1 MSINIGLAIK
11 EARKKNK
18 ITQKQLADL
27 ISKSERM
34 IQKYENNE
42 VTPSLDVAKKI
53 SEKLNTNIYTL
64 IVTDAI
70 NVINE
75 TLNENKKEID
85 DIQNILELD
94 DQQRKNTILNENLIK
109 KWFLNDIKAIIDETL
124 TVDTN
129 ILRYNRNDFTD
140 SEIEEIAYFV
150 YLSFNTKINE
160 ILSKKN
166 DSQNEYDKGIFKY

>member
-1 MSINIGLAIK
+1 MSINVGLTIK

-42 VTPSLDVAKKI
+42 VTPSLDVAKDI
-53 SEKLNTNIYTL
+53 SEKLNTNIYAL
-64 IVTDAI
+64 MVNDAI

-75 TLNENKKEID
+75 TIKENNKEINN
-85 DIQNILELD
+85 IQSMLETD
-94 DQQRKNTILNENLIK
+94 NQYRKSTILNENLIK
-109 KWFLNDIKAIIDETL
+109 KWFLDDIKALMAETL
-124 TVDTN
+124 TVDNN
-129 ILRYNRNDFTD
+129 ILRYDKNDFTD
-140 SEIEEIAYFV
+140 YEIEEIGYFV

-166 DSQNEYDKGIFKY
+166 SSKNEYDKGIFKY